1 VVTVGCILLHVTN
14 GWIIQKAFEGNIIFY
29 IEKQKKE
36 VFMMTEHI

>member
-1 VVTVGCILLHVTN
+1 MLLMVGLQN
-14 GWIIQKAFEGNIIFY
+14 AFEGNIIFY